1 MLTDTF
7 NRPLLDLR
15 ISVTDRCNFR
25 CVYCMPETNGKKYCF
40 MDKSGLMTFEEITR
54 LARIFVSLGIR
65 KIRLTGGEPLLR
77 RDIDRLV
84 LMLHKIDGLEDI
96 SLTTNGSL
104 LKQFAGRLKHA
115 GMNRVNVSLD
125 ALDEEVFSAING
137 VGATAKSVLQ
147 GIDEALRQGL
157 KVKVN
162 MVVKKG
168 TNDKEI
174 LPMARYFKE
183 KKVTLRFIEF
193 MDVGTLNGWK
203 LDDVVTG
210 QEILNRISREMP
222 LEPLERKYKGEVA
235 SRYRYVGTDVEV
247 GIISSVSQPFCSDC
261 TRLRLSADGK
271 IYTCL
276 FADKGIDLL
285 SGMRH
290 GDSDEELVSQIKR
303 IWQKR
308 DDKYSELRG
317 KNPTMNGKRIEMS
330 YIGG

>member
-1 MLTDTF
+1 
-7 NRPLLDLR
+7 
-15 ISVTDRCNFR
+15 
-25 CVYCMPETNGKKYCF
+25 
-40 MDKSGLMTFEEITR
+40 
-54 LARIFVSLGIR
+54 
-65 KIRLTGGEPLLR
+65 
-77 RDIDRLV
+77 
-84 LMLHKIDGLEDI
+84 
-96 SLTTNGSL
+96 
-104 LKQFAGRLKHA
+104 
-115 GMNRVNVSLD
+115 
-125 ALDEEVFSAING
+125 
-137 VGATAKSVLQ
+137 
-147 GIDEALRQGL
+147 
-157 KVKVN
+157 
-162 MVVKKG
+162 
-168 TNDKEI
+168 
-174 LPMARYFKE
+174 MARYFKE